1 MEQKVIRPTKPGVF
15 PVLGNGVHNIALG
28 NMTQYP
34 IAVMRTEMGR
44 LFIGVEGKG
53 CYSFATPVDP
63 SYVEGKLRILPGD
76 SENIADLI
84 NCQIVQG
91 EPRKVFGHYHDKLLA
106 KA

>member
-34 IAVMRTEMGR
+34 IAVMRTEGGR

-63 SYVEGKLRILPGD
+63 GYVEEKLNVRLGD
-76 SENIADLI
+76 AENVADFV
-84 NCQIVQG
+84 NCQWIQG
-91 EPRKVFGHYHDKLLA
+91 EPRRVYGYYYPNLVA
-106 KA
+106 E